1 MYTVYGNLWGLLFPN
16 QEGRVAE
23 GGMQLDS
30 RPVYSWK
37 RTKGTR
43 IKHACIDTEQKS
55 KKAHDRG
62 RISTFCAG
70 DEQGPDTISRWAG
83 HSQRRPPPVAM
94 P

>member
-1 MYTVYGNLWGLLFPN
+1 METFGASFF
-16 QEGRVAE
+16 
-23 GGMQLDS
+23 
-30 RPVYSWK
+30 
-37 RTKGTR
+37 R
-43 IKHACIDTEQKS
+43 IKREEWQKGACSSILDLFILGNGQKAQES
-55 KKAHDRG
+55 SMLASTPNRKAKAHDRG